1 MLPQSPY
8 LDLRSPTSK
17 GGEGRERQGKEGREE
32 KGGEGEEKGGAGEGR
47 GRRGWPPPNGNSWI
61 CAWKK
66 SMLLILNLAS
76 WSDCELP

>member
-47 GRRGWPPPNGNSWI
+47 GRRGWPPPLTAIPGSAPGRNP
-61 CAWKK
+61 C
-66 SMLLILNLAS
+66 
-76 WSDCELP
+76 C